1 MKYTREFINEVKDW
15 YFKNGEKVNETAR
28 HFGVKPQNVC
38 RWRDI
43 EKAREQDRL
52 KEKSVKRQAYLQANR
67 DKRNAYSKAYRQTEA
82 GKEAEKRSA
91 SKKKAKVKSSNLTI
105 RDCKLEYVDEIVSDN
120 AIKFDDLI
128 WSFGL
133 QGYLSNSKGYYHRYI
148 YEKYISKIPE
158 GWQVHHIDC
167 DRLNNLLSNLVCV
180 PTEVHNYLHYLL
192 RNNNV
197 EEYNCLIS
205 KYKYFQEKRC
215 NYED

>member
-1 MKYTREFINEVKDW
+1 MKYTQEFINEVKDW

-38 RWRDI
+38 RWRNI

-52 KEKSVKRQAYLQANR
+52 KEKS
-67 DKRNAYSKAYRQTEA
+67 
-82 GKEAEKRSA
+82 A
-91 SKKKAKVKSSNLTI
+91 SKKKAKIKSSNLTI
-105 RDCKLEYVDEIVSDN
+105 QDCKLEYVDEVVSDK
-120 AIKFDDLI
+120 AIKFDEI
-128 WSFGL
+128 TWSIGL
-133 QGYLSNSKGYYHRYI
+133 QGYLRCANQTYHAYI
-148 YEKYISKIPE
+148 YKKYVGEIPE

-205 KYKYFQEKRC
+205 KYKL
-215 NYED
+215 N